1 MSPMAFFIPAY
12 FFGRLSFK
20 KAMEFDHSLFCFRRK
35 QFKSKM
41 ERRRKMI
48 KEAIG
53 KLVLKRDLTEREME
67 EVMGE
72 MITGSASP
80 EQIASFITAL
90 RTKGET
96 PEEITAAARVV
107 KEKVSRI
114 NAGEDVVCLDREEIT
129 IERETILT
137 TATRLTEGT
146 NIFNISTATSLVA
159 AGGGLKVARHG
170 RRSASPL
177 CGCADVI
184 EALGINLD
192 MTTTQLERCINEVG
206 ICFLYEPFT
215 QNGLKYLMTIRDRI
229 GIRTIFNLLD
239 PLINPAGA
247 KVQVLGVYEPS
258 LTETMAKVLKNL
270 GIKKGLV
277 VHGEDTLDEISITGK
292 TKVTEFKEGEMKTY
306 FIQPEDFG
314 MKRGKFNEIKGGTKR
329 RNAEIILEILRG
341 VRGAKRDITVL
352 NAAAV
357 FMIAGRAKDFNEGI
371 ELANQSI
378 DSGEAFK
385 KLVRLIEFTNTER
398 RYLRNPFELE
408 MEKYPGGHFQEF

>member
-1 MSPMAFFIPAY
+1 
-12 FFGRLSFK
+12 
-20 KAMEFDHSLFCFRRK
+20 
-35 QFKSKM
+35 
-41 ERRRKMI
+41 MI